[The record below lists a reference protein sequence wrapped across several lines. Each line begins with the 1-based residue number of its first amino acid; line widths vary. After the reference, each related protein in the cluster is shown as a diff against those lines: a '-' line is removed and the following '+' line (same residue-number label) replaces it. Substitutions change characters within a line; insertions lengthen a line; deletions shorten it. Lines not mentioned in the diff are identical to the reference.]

1 MKKLVITLSVLFTFI
16 LPATLQAQEFGF
28 GEDDFDLNDARDL
41 YERLNNKQLLPNDL
55 AILKSLQGDV
65 KDSLVFYKTFTDKN
79 GKNNLEIKIIN
90 PCLELKSLNEAL
102 DENGDDFW
110 KYFRVD
116 GWINYIVVSLN
127 NKNYSDTLIYYHP
140 GVGMTLM
147 NLLES
152 DIVIKSI
159 SNKDALFLSFYYCGT
174 QSPDEREITCI
185 VMHDHKKHL
194 FHITQSNDYVEKGD
208 NYFTQF
214 KVVDNLD
221 EKLTYLP
228 KKLRK
233 EVIKH
238 IKFRYETTISLPYD

>member
-55 AILKSLQGDV
+55 AILKSLQQWAV
-65 KDSLVFYKTFTDKN
+65 QDSLVFYKTFTDKN
-79 GKNNLEIKIIN
+79 GKNNLEIKLIN
-90 PCLELKSLNEAL
+90 PCREPQNEAEL
-102 DENGDDFW
+102 NSEESW
-110 KYFRVD
+110 KYFRYD
-116 GWINYIVVSLN
+116 GWINYIFVSLS
-127 NKNYSDTLIYYHP
+127 NKNYSDTLVYYHP

-147 NLLES
+147 NPLES

-159 SNKDALFLSFYYCGT
+159 SNKDAIFLFFYYCGT
-174 QSPDEREITCI
+174 QDPEEREITCI
-185 VMHDHKKHL
+185 VMHDQKKYL
-194 FHITQSNDYVEKGD
+194 FHITQSNGYIEKGG
-208 NYFTQF
+208 NYFPQF

-221 EKLTYLP
+221 EKLTYLSR
-228 KKLRK
+228 KLRK

-238 IKFRYETTISLPYD
+238 IKFRYETTLLEQK